1 MIYILYILSSI
12 SAKPFIFFRLQQKES
27 IFLCNT
33 PDTTSHSQIDF
44 LYLLDVRL
52 LLTKAQKEIEA
63 IPIPANG
70 LRGILPN
77 LNLNQIFSD
86 SGADFHVISSFGMSQ
101 SKGNVYHSAIDVFRN
116 REKISSEN
124 ALFY

>member
-1 MIYILYILSSI
+1 M
-12 SAKPFIFFRLQQKES
+12 PH
-27 IFLCNT
+27 
-33 PDTTSHSQIDF
+33 HSQIDF

-52 LLTKAQKEIEA
+52 LLTKAQKEIET

-77 LNLNQIFSD
+77 LNLNQLFSD
-86 SGADFHVISSFGMSQ
+86 SGADFPVNSSFGMSHA
-101 SKGNVYHSAIDVFRN
+101 KGNVYHSAIDVFRS